1 MKTLLLILFLFVL
14 IFSYNFYKSYREK
27 LPNNSNLND
36 TASIETLISK
46 PEKGTEDKF
55 LIAMLLADDIDS
67 PTKTRKTKTAI
78 KSLTDAMNNIANRPP
93 SSNDEFM
100 INRAEDIFVTNFED
114 IQNNLDNVD
123 FQQAIQFDIAI
134 NNAKSKPD
142 NRKLQIQQAN
152 TRQEAR
158 NIAFANTV
166 TSDAQNTHERGVL
179 NDTKKVINNL
189 KKSTTKIPISQ
200 CMTEARERCKHLEPS
215 KRRKA
220 EATLSKIDDGF
231 ISGLNDTESDIF
243 ALVWSRSH
251 HEANENNKEEIQNAI
266 LDALVDSV
274 NNDQYNT
281 TVCVTGRAAR
291 YVGALAILDFD
302 DKSTKVMTYEMH
314 KNEIFND
321 CKSII
326 ENEIKSLS
334 VDPTSVL
341 AQGAKSYENADSS
354 NVTAEEVFKKHV
366 RDKIVEKIATNDG
379 LSVDDRAKI
388 TQSCLEYVDLV

>member
-1 MKTLLLILFLFVL
+1 MWVLLILFIFIL
-14 IFSYNFYKSYREK
+14 IFSYNFYKSYRER

-36 TASIETLISK
+36 TTPIETLISK

-67 PTKTRKTKTAI
+67 PIKTPKTKAAI
-78 KSLTDAMNNIANRPP
+78 KSLTEAMKNIAERPP
-93 SSNDEFM
+93 TANDEFM
-100 INRAEDIFVTNFED
+100 INRAEDIFITNFED
-114 IQNNLDNVD
+114 IHDDIEL
-123 FQQAIQFDIAI
+123 QQAIEFDIAI
-134 NNAKSKPD
+134 GNAKSKPD
-142 NRKLQIQQAN
+142 NRKIQIQRAA

-179 NDTKKVINNL
+179 TDTKKVINNL
-189 KKSTTKIPISQ
+189 KKNTNQIPINQ
-200 CMTEARERCKHLEPS
+200 ALAEARERCKHLSPD

-220 EATLSKIDDGF
+220 EATLNKIDDGF
-231 ISGLNDTESDIF
+231 ISGLNDTESNIF
-243 ALVWSRSH
+243 ALVWSRSY
-251 HEANENNKEEIQNAI
+251 HEANKDNKEEIQDAI

-274 NNDQYNT
+274 NNDQFNT

-291 YVGALAILDFD
+291 YVGALAVLDFD
-302 DKSTKVMTYEMH
+302 DRSTKVMTYEMH

-326 ENEIKSLS
+326 ETEIKNLS
-334 VDPTSVL
+334 NDPTSIL

-354 NVTAEEVFKKHV
+354 NVAAEEVFKKHV

-379 LSVDDRAKI
+379 LSVEDRAKI
-388 TQSCLEYVDLV
+388 TQSCLEYTDLAS